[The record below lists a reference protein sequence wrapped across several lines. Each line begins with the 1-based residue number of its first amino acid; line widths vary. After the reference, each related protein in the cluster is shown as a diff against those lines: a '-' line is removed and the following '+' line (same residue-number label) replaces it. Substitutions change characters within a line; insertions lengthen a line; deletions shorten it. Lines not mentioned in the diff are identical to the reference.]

1 MVENLKTTK
10 CRELSGMNQFISRL
24 TTSQQQD
31 SGNQET

>member
-1 MVENLKTTK
+1 MVENLITTK
-10 CRELSGMNQFISRL
+10 CRELGGMNQFISPL